1 MFADGVLCLV
11 ACFPEIFV
19 LTLLVFLYG
28 KTAEADG
35 QDAKAM
41 VTGIVGVTRDE
52 PVLDDV
58 LEKLTAV
65 EVFQVGAVFPQ
76 LLEKPT

>member
-1 MFADGVLCLV
+1 M
-11 ACFPEIFV
+11 
-19 LTLLVFLYG
+19 FLYG

-35 QDAKAM
+35 QDAKAV

-52 PVLDDV
+52 LVLDDV
-58 LEKLTAV
+58 FEELTAV
-65 EVFQVGAVFPQ
+65 EVFQVGAVLPQ